1 MWPMNKPE
9 ELKLSLRMRTIYP
22 PADSSAMP
30 ERMTAL
36 LNRLATMTGTGK
48 PVGTDDSRQDKR

>member
-1 MWPMNKPE
+1 
-9 ELKLSLRMRTIYP
+9 MRTLYP

-36 LNRLATMTGTGK
+36 LNRLATMTGPGK
-48 PVGTDDSRQDKR
+48 PAGTDDSRQDKR